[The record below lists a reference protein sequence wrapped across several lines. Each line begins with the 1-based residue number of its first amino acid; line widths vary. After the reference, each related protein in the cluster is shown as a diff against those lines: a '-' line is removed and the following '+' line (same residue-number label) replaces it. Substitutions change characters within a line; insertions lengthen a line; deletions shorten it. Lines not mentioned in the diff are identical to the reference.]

1 MRLLQ
6 RLASPV
12 RRALAELE
20 ATDILS
26 KLVRPAWTGFCRQA
40 LPYKSFGPTRSP
52 LSVWWLQRLVR
63 IGGSPRAALSKRSS
77 VRAAWVVARGPIDNV
92 HWLAL
97 HAEEYLQ
104 AQSVTRHEEG
114 YLQIRHSTGEGGLP
128 AIERDE
134 RQTMRRARQ
143 GNEQVVNATPKVH
156 SPSIAEHI
164 LVRVGRGNGD
174 PIG

>member
-1 MRLLQ
+1 MPPNSQ
-6 RLASPV
+6 
-12 RRALAELE
+12 
-20 ATDILS
+20 
-26 KLVRPAWTGFCRQA
+26 G
-40 LPYKSFGPTRSP
+40 GG
-52 LSVWWLQRLVR
+52 
-63 IGGSPRAALSKRSS
+63 IGGTPSS
-77 VRAAWVVARGPIDNV
+77 VQRRFEVCRVRCTFRCGSSNDSQARSVARGPIDNV

-97 HAEEYLQ
+97 HAEEHLQ

-143 GNEQVVNATPKVH
+143 GNEQIVDATPKVH